1 MPTITRNLNQQRA
14 ADAAQRLTSRTLKVP
29 VWQRA
34 GDCWTVARQQLL
46 IDSIL
51 KSYATPEILIR
62 VDENGQCWLE
72 DGFQRLTAISE
83 FIAGK
88 YACGKEN
95 LYEGKKYAELPPEVR
110 RRFDDYLIPTQNYRG
125 ATEQEAID
133 QFIRRQDGVA
143 LTTGEKEH
151 ALSSNSPLV
160 KLAKELLLTP
170 GVGFHDSAKAVWGTR
185 SGADKRRR
193 ALENAVALVAG
204 ACMGAVYV
212 TVNWEKLK
220 QPLPGGGSVLTRE
233 MDREKAE
240 YVIGKLI
247 EVYELANEES
257 AENGKKV
264 LNTQWLRGNFS
275 GYMVHTFTAT
285 PQDQHDD
292 LVSGWAMFIADHR
305 QEKLGPSGKPLL
317 KELTSH
323 AKWAD
328 GHALLITL
336 GYFPAAV
343 TSSVTA
349 AVTTTVTDEE
359 TNEEDFDDNNE

>member
-1 MPTITRNLNQQRA
+1 MMPTITRNLNQQRA

-83 FIAGK
+83 FIAGN
-88 YACGKEN
+88 YACGKES

-110 RRFDDYLIPTQNYRG
+110 RRFDDYMIPTQNYRG
-125 ATEQEAID
+125 ATEKEAIE

-151 ALSSNSPLV
+151 ALSSTSPVV

-317 KELTSH
+317 KELTKH

-328 GHALLITL
+328 GHAFLITL
-336 GYFPAAV
+336 GYFPDSAA
-343 TSSVTA
+343 TA
-349 AVTTTVTDEE
+349 AVADDEVDE
-359 TNEEDFDDNNE
+359 DELNEDNE